1 MANLSKVK
9 QFVEALEHN
18 FSEIDDSFIVSDP
31 ESAFGGETNG
41 SSCSATT
48 NRGDCTNTPDCAS
61 STNDGNCKNTG
72 DCSSTTN
79 GGRCQNK
86 AWEDDK
92 KSSLPS
98 F

>member
-1 MANLSKVK
+1 MTTLIKVR
-9 QFVEALEHN
+9 QFVEALEHSS
-18 FSEIDDSFIVSDP
+18 SEMDDSFIVTDS

-41 SSCSATT
+41 SSCTASS

-86 AWEDDK
+86 ALEDDK

>member
-48 NRGDCTNTPDCAS
+48 N
-61 STNDGNCKNTG
+61 DGNCKNTG

-86 AWEDDK
+86 ALEDDK